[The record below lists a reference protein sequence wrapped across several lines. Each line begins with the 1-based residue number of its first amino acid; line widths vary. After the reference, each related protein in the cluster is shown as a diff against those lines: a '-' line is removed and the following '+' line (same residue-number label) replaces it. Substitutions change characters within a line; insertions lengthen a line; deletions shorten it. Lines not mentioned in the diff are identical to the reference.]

1 MSAPS
6 AITASKL
13 TRLYGNRAALDE
25 VSFEIRAGET
35 LVVFGANGAGKST
48 LLRILATLIRQ
59 HDGSLTVLGEQLPK
73 DGWAVRGRVGL
84 IGHESLVYR
93 DLTARENLR
102 FIARIHNMPLD
113 DVDPMLERVELDSR
127 ADEPVRNFSKGMMQR
142 LSTARALLPQPEL
155 LLLDEP
161 RANLDP
167 GAAMLLEPFIG
178 AARHRTRVI
187 VTHDIDYGLEQA
199 DIALGLKHGRAEWIE
214 PADHVGAD
222 DARRLYK

>member
-1 MSAPS
+1 MSAAIAIS
-6 AITASKL
+6 ASNL
-13 TRLYGNRAALDE
+13 TRFYGNRAALDE
-25 VSFEIRAGET
+25 VSFSLRAGET

-48 LLRILATLIRQ
+48 LLRILATLIRP
-59 HDGSLTVLGEQLPK
+59 HEGSLTVLGEELPK

-84 IGHESLVYR
+84 IGHDTLVYR

-102 FIARIHNMPLD
+102 FVARIHNVPLD
-113 DVDPMLERVELDSR
+113 HVDQMLERVDLDAR
-127 ADEPVRNFSKGMMQR
+127 ADEPVRNFSKGMLQR
-142 LSTARALLPQPEL
+142 LSTARAILPQPEL

-199 DIALGLKHGRAEWIE
+199 NVAMGLRRGKAEWIQ
-214 PADHVGAD
+214 PADRVSAEE
-222 DARRLYK
+222 ARGLYK